1 MASYTLTIYDV
12 PQENKNIELS
22 YNSNDGHSTKSITI
36 GDTTWT
42 FTLQNLS
49 YSKAIYKP
57 GELIFKLQ
65 ISECSGVNTIYS
77 TFKGKKVELIAKA
90 DNKSSSIVIGYYIS
104 GYKSRRKETFIML
117 RSRPTIR
124 SSSLHWI
131 SIAKPIQ
138 VKIHSGYFSE
148 QRALA

>member
-22 YNSNDGHSTKSITI
+22 YNSNDGHSAGSTTI
-36 GDTTWT
+36 ENTTWT

-65 ISECSGVNTIYS
+65 ITGCSGVNAIYS
-77 TFKGKKVELIAKA
+77 TFKGKKNRI
-90 DNKSSSIVIGYYIS
+90 NSP
-104 GYKSRRKETFIML
+104 SR
-117 RSRPTIR
+117 
-124 SSSLHWI
+124 
-131 SIAKPIQ
+131 Q
-138 VKIHSGYFSE
+138 
-148 QRALA
+148 